1 MQNVYLSCV
10 GPKCA
15 FNLIKIL
22 IFKEFS
28 NVTATGVWRRR
39 GRGHKFL
46 SCSRHLI
53 SQCLCSKRVSSGLSD
68 GSRYGWVQITLS
80 HYMAW
85 QLAHLNCWRNHTI
98 DPRWTELTTAGQ
110 PQKPEPESK
119 SDTDSAQNLNA
130 QLNVR
135 HYKFYSFC
143 CCRCCC
149 CCCCCCFRSRRK
161 FCVVFLWLPGCRLGF
176 SFMLHFYLFRHLCQ
190 VFVNTFLQKKS
201 IRKRTVKVKLFRVQT
216 KSHKSFFAAL
226 KRNAECWIFERA
238 KGKELSSN
246 QIVFLCHLHRM
257 L

>member
-80 HYMAW
+80 HYMAVGTLEL
-85 QLAHLNCWRNHTI
+85 LAKPHNRSPLNRTDNRRGTPKTRIQIRHRLCPKTSTPNSMFDI
-98 DPRWTELTTAGQ
+98 INFIPFVAVVIVAVAAVVVFDQE
-110 PQKPEPESK
+110 ESF
-119 SDTDSAQNLNA
+119 
-130 QLNVR
+130 VW
-135 HYKFYSFC
+135 SFC
-143 CCRCCC
+143 GCLAVDLVLVLCCTFI
-149 CCCCCCFRSRRK
+149 CFDIYARYS
-161 FCVVFLWLPGCRLGF
+161 
-176 SFMLHFYLFRHLCQ
+176 
-190 VFVNTFLQKKS
+190 
-201 IRKRTVKVKLFRVQT
+201 
-216 KSHKSFFAAL
+216 
-226 KRNAECWIFERA
+226 
-238 KGKELSSN
+238 
-246 QIVFLCHLHRM
+246 
-257 L
+257 